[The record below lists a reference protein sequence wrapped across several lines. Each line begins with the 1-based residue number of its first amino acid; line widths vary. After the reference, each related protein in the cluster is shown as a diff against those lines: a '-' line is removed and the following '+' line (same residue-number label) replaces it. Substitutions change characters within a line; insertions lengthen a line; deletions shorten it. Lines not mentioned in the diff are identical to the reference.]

1 MSVPDLF
8 RKAKDLPLQMLQAA
22 LSGVGQALLLG
33 DRVRN
38 RIKGAG
44 STDEELDETRTTAAD
59 QLAGSEEKSE
69 EKPARR
75 EPVIFAPAKPKTA
88 PAEAA
93 ETKPEAPETKTEPGA
108 KTGAKAKT
116 GAETKT
122 GAEPEAAEVKAE
134 AGPAPVALVPAAPVA
149 AGTTP
154 EPITEI
160 ATPPAVEVEVAA
172 VDVAEPDQNGAA
184 AVEVVETKPAKP
196 RTTRART
203 TAGTAKPKSATAK
216 PKAAAGA
223 GAGAAKP
230 KAAKTRKAATT
241 AEATETVE
249 TVETVEAVKAGVAAV
264 PAEPLPGYAELTV
277 ASLRARMRGKS
288 AEQIKE
294 LIEYEKA
301 TSARPEVVRMYENRL
316 TKIETAE

>member
-88 PAEAA
+88 PAEAV

-116 GAETKT
+116 GAE
-122 GAEPEAAEVKAE
+122 PEAAEVKAE
-134 AGPAPVALVPAAPVA
+134 AGPAPVALVPAE
-149 AGTTP
+149 TTP